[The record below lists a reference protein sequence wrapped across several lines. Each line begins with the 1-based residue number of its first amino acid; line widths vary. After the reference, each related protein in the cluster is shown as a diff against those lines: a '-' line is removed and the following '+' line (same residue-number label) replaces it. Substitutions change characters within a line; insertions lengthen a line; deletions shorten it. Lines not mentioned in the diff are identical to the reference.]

1 MNYTTLDKALEE
13 INESSNSTIL
23 VFSADWCGPCR
34 AMTPV
39 LEDIVKESDVNV
51 FKVNI
56 DSEHPDAISKYDIR
70 SIPTLVFYKEGKEV
84 NRTVGAQP
92 KSKLLQ
98 LVA

>member
-1 MNYTTLDKALEE
+1 MNYTPLDKALEE
-13 INESSNSTIL
+13 IKSSPNKSIL

-34 AMTPV
+34 AMTPA
-39 LEDIVKESDVNV
+39 LEEVSKEPNVNV

-56 DSEHPDAISKYDIR
+56 DAEDGDSISEFAIS
-70 SIPTLVFYKEGKEV
+70 SIPTLVIYNEGAEI
-84 NRTVGAQP
+84 NRTVGSQT